1 MHRTAKIYAA
11 LITLSLTPTILTAA
25 SNGDTGPTSTGT
37 IDLSLSIGTLVNI
50 SNLDNLF
57 LGTLNG
63 TETAPPPPVSANDVC
78 LYSSTGA
85 VSIYATSAYGE
96 DTVANTGIMKN
107 ATQQEAHITL
117 TMDGK
122 SLFVT
127 PTSTVLTAST
137 QALDCSGNGAG
148 SHDLVAQ
155 LTDVP
160 QTAGTYQTTVTINV
174 AAFEE

>member
-11 LITLSLTPTILTAA
+11 LITLTLTPTILTAA
-25 SNGDTGPTSTGT
+25 SNGTIGTTSTGT

-85 VSIYATSAYGE
+85 VSIY
-96 DTVANTGIMKN
+96 ANTGIMKN